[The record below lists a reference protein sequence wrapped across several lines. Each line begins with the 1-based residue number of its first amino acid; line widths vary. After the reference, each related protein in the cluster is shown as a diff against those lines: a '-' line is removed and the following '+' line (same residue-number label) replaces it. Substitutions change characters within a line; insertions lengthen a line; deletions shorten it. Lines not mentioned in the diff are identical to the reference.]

1 MKQKIYTIKTVN
13 RFSAAHVIP
22 GHPGICARL
31 HGHNFRMEV
40 EVKGHTLN
48 EIGIL
53 IDFAD
58 LKSAVQ
64 HLLDKVDHRYLNEI
78 PPFDKISPTAENIA
92 AWAYHE
98 LKKQLKEDVAHLAAV
113 TVWESEN
120 SGVCYT
126 EEEV

>member
-1 MKQKIYTIKTVN
+1 MKQKTFTIKTVS

-40 EVKGHTLN
+40 EVKGTQLN

-53 IDFAD
+53 IDFQD
-58 LKSAVQ
+58 LKSATQ
-64 HLLDKVDHRYLNEI
+64 NLIDKIDHRYLNEI

-92 AWAYHE
+92 QWAYFE
-98 LKKQLKEDVAHLAAV
+98 LKKQLNEDVAHLSAV
-113 TVWESEN
+113 SVWESEN
-120 SGVCYT
+120 SGVRFT